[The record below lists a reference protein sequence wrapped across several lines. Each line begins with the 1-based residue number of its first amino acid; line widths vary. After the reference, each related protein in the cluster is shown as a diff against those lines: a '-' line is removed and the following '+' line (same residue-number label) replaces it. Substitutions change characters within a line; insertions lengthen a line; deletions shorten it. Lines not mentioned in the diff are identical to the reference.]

1 MADQPI
7 LANLQLIHKGGMSQT
22 KQDILECLKG
32 FWEPLEIST
41 QEIYW
46 EKKPSIQ
53 LSFVSRSW
61 GDFGNIELSPV
72 DLTQTLVRFN
82 IPPYFDFE
90 ETEVYES
97 AIRESIGPFEP
108 GLRLVDLGTHQ
119 ESLIYLG
126 KLLQDRRLQL
136 FSMLYT
142 RLVYSLKMSPFH
154 FEPSFAISE
163 SDSEGTNHS
172 DVGPSKPIENRDI
185 PIIHETDGQ
194 NIPMISKKDDQIL
207 DLWRA
212 GLSAKEIA
220 SRLGRTEKTILNSLT
235 LLRRSFG
242 DEVVPRRK

>member
-1 MADQPI
+1 MLDQPI
-7 LANLQLIHKGGMSQT
+7 LGNLLLIHKGKITQT

-32 FWEPLEIST
+32 FWEPLEISID
-41 QEIYW
+41 EIYW

-61 GDFGNIELSPV
+61 GDFGSIELRPV
-72 DLTQTLVRFN
+72 DQTQTLVRFN
-82 IPPYFDFE
+82 IPPYPDFE
-90 ETEVYES
+90 ETELFES
-97 AIRESIGPFEP
+97 GIRESIGPSEP

-119 ESLIYLG
+119 ESLTYLG
-126 KLLQDRRLQL
+126 KLLQDRRLVL

-142 RLVYSLKMSPFH
+142 RLVYTLKMSPFH
-154 FEPSFAISE
+154 FESSYAISE
-163 SDSEGTNHS
+163 SDSERTNHS
-172 DVGPSKPIENRDI
+172 EVGSSEPKENRDI
-185 PIIHETDGQ
+185 PIIRETDGQ

-207 DLWRA
+207 DLWRT
-212 GLSAKEIA
+212 GLTAKEIA